1 MLGRRDP
8 QGSLLGA
15 IAQVGVA
22 AVEKMGFYGKL
33 ALSGHAVFTDED
45 FAAAYCLDNGRP
57 SVPPS
62 ILAKARLLQC
72 YAGVSDAEVIE
83 RCRFDLRWKV
93 VLDLDPSSIE
103 APFAKSTFQ
112 GFRARLTLHEQE
124 GKAFERSVVLARER
138 GLLPTGMFVAL
149 DSSPVRGRGAVKD
162 TFNLLSDAIAAVVRS
177 VARQKNGS
185 VEEIAAGA
193 GLGRHVAAG
202 GSVKGSELV
211 DWGNE
216 EQVDGFLGRL
226 LEDCERAVQ
235 LAGEARCGSEE
246 VELLRRVI
254 AQDVELG
261 DSDGG
266 TPKLKKG
273 VAKDRMPSVSDPE
286 MRHGR
291 KSSGKTYSG
300 HKAHVAVEETSGVI
314 TAVDIGAPGD
324 SDGEKVSTLIQQT
337 EELSGSTVD
346 QAVGDSA
353 YSTAEAQKRA
363 KECQIELRTKMP
375 GPRKG
380 LFGPGAFKLSQDLQS
395 ATCPAGYRS
404 AKQYTTRDGI
414 LHEWSRKDCGSC
426 PLKGRCTTSE
436 RRQVR
441 ARPDFHDR
449 RRREHWAQS
458 EEGRQLLRKRV
469 VVEHAI
475 GRIKNLGA
483 GTARYFG
490 RTKTKAQW
498 LWTAAVVNLSLIWH
512 QPVHATG

>member
-1 MLGRRDP
+1 
-8 QGSLLGA
+8 
-15 IAQVGVA
+15 VGVA

-33 ALSGHAVFTDED
+33 ALNGHAVFTDED

-62 ILAKARLLQC
+62 MLAKARLLQC

-93 VLDLDPSSIE
+93 VLDLDPSAIE

-112 GFRARLTLHEQE
+112 GFRARLTLHAQE
-124 GKAFERSVVLARER
+124 GKAFERSVALARER
-138 GLLPTGMFVAL
+138 GLLPAGMFVAL

-216 EQVDGFLGRL
+216 EQVDAFLGRL
-226 LEDCERAVQ
+226 LEDCDRAVQ
-235 LAGEARCGSEE
+235 LAGEARCGSDE

-261 DSDGG
+261 DPGGG

-273 VAKDRMPSVSDPE
+273 VARDRMASISDPE

-314 TAVDIGAPGD
+314 TAVDISAPGD
-324 SDGEKVSTLIQQT
+324 SDGGKVSTLIEQS

-363 KECQIELRTKMP
+363 KERRIELKTKMP
-375 GPRKG
+375 RPRKG
-380 LFGPGAFKLSQDLQS
+380 LFGPGAFKLSEDLRL
-395 ATCPAGYRS
+395 ATCPAGHPS
-404 AKQYTTRDGI
+404 AKQHNARDGI
-414 LHEWSRKDCGSC
+414 LHEWSHKDCGSC
-426 PLKGRCTTSE
+426 PLKGRCTAAA
-436 RRQVR
+436 RRKMLVR
-441 ARPDFHDR
+441 PTFHDR
-449 RRREHWAQS
+449 RDRERWAES

-498 LWTAAVVNLSLIWH
+498 LWTAAVVNLSLTWH
-512 QPVHATG
+512 QQTQAIA